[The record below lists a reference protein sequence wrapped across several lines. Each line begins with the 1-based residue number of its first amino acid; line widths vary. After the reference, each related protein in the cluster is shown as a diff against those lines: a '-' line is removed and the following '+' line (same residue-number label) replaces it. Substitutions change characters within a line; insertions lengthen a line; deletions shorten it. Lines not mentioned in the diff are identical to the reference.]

1 MSDSYIPPSDSGY
14 DTWFLNFSTKLTAS
28 PTTYGLIA
36 GDATIVAA
44 QYTAWHAAYL
54 AAVTPATR
62 TPVTVAA
69 KDTSR
74 AATTTIVRPYAQTI
88 SKNAAVSDANKIAIG
103 VNPNSS
109 IPTPVPTPTAIPV
122 LNLDSSVPGVQTLR
136 YTDPD
141 APTSRAKPNNVLA
154 LQLFR
159 SKVTPLPTN
168 PLLGEYLG
176 AYTKLPVRASND
188 PGDAGKTA
196 RYWARW
202 QIRKGDVGPF
212 SDPLDVVLQ

>member
-1 MSDSYIPPSDSGY
+1 MPDTYLPPSDGGY
-14 DTWFLNFSTKLTAS
+14 DAWLLNFSTKLTAS
-28 PTTYGLIA
+28 PTTYGLVA

-44 QYTAWHAAYL
+44 QYTAWHAAFL

-74 AATTTIVRPYAQTI
+74 ATTTAIVRPYAQLI
-88 SKNAAVSDANKIAIG
+88 SKNSAVSDANKVSIG

-109 IPTPVPTPTAIPV
+109 IPTPVPPPSAIPV
-122 LNLDSSVPGVQTLR
+122 LGLDSSVPGVQSLR
-136 YTDPD
+136 YTNPA
-141 APTSRAKPNNVLA
+141 APTSRAKPDGTIS

-159 SKVTPLPTN
+159 SAAVVLPTD
-168 PLLGEYLG
+168 PLLGIFLG
-176 AYTKLPVRASND
+176 AFTKLPVIATND
-188 PGDAGKTA
+188 PSMSGKLA

-202 QIRKGDVGPF
+202 QNRKGDVGPW